1 MDDYQDIMQEFA
13 EEFGLAT
20 EAVPEDLPQEEQ
32 RFVIDSD
39 AKAEW
44 AIRKIAEEEA
54 EHDRLVACCQ
64 AEIDRYTERQE
75 AYHKRF
81 EGRTANLRAM
91 LLLYFKS
98 VPVKETKTQQKYE
111 LPSGSL
117 VMKKASSDFKADT
130 DRLREWLE
138 ASKMTDYLKTEVS
151 PRWALVKKQLS
162 TTADGDIVFAET
174 GEIVPAGCV
183 TIEEKPARFE
193 VKAK

>member
-1 MDDYQDIMQEFA
+1 MDDYQDIFEDFLA
-13 EEFGLAT
+13 EFGGAQ
-20 EAVPEDLPQEEQ
+20 EDEPEDQ
-32 RFVIDSD
+32 RFTIDSD

-44 AIRKIAEEEA
+44 AIRKIAEEQA

-75 AYHKRF
+75 AYHKRL

-91 LLLYFKS
+91 LLEYFGT

-130 DRLREWLE
+130 DKLRDWLV
-138 ASKMTDYLKTEVS
+138 AGNMAYYLKTEVS
-151 PRWALVKKQLS
+151 PRWALVKKQLRQS
-162 TTADGDIVFAET
+162 ENGDIVFAET

-183 TIEEKPARFE
+183 SIEEKPSRFE
-193 VKAK
+193 IKV